1 MKTIHTL
8 LALGC
13 LVCLQTRA
21 ADRVYQV
28 ANSSNMVAHWPAADG
43 WIGTTDDVTN
53 AASSQLNLSGSNTNG
68 SYSYNAFD
76 FGNGPDSAM
85 PTDRNAITF
94 VQGNITLD
102 LGVAQ
107 AGGGPLIKNWQVSG
121 TEPFFTHGPYAASIV
136 RVNSGSYNPAT
147 HAFTQ
152 SVDFTANLVSGT
164 AISSNF
170 VLSGEA
176 YVIESANFG
185 TATGH
190 AYVDDVLRP
199 LAIQQGASSLVYLR
213 AAGTIP
219 ASSGGSGGFFPS
231 MPFTAVM
238 VGLYQEA
245 ATNQIRLAIAP
256 VAGGVRLSWTP
267 EAAKTYV
274 IEATDALSN
283 SNSFAPI
290 ASNLLGPDFVDN
302 FIQGR
307 AARFYRL
314 R

>member
-1 MKTIHTL
+1 MKTILTL
-8 LALGC
+8 LAFGC
-13 LVCLQTRA
+13 LVCLQIRA

-28 ANSSNMVAHWPAADG
+28 ANSSNIVAHWPAADG
-43 WIGTTDDVTN
+43 WIGTTDDVVS
-53 AASSQLNLSGSNTNG
+53 AASFLPHLSGANTNG
-68 SYSYNAFD
+68 SFSYNAFD
-76 FGNGPDSAM
+76 FGGPAQSAM
-85 PTDRNAITF
+85 PTGRDAITF

-102 LGVAQ
+102 LSVAQ
-107 AGGGPLIKNWQVSG
+107 SGGGPLIKNWQVSG
-121 TEPFFTHGPYAASIV
+121 TEPYSGHGPYSASIV

-147 HAFTQ
+147 HVFTQ
-152 SVDFTANLVSGT
+152 SVDFTASLNTGI
-164 AISSNF
+164 AIASNF

-190 AYVDDVLRP
+190 AYVDNVLRP
-199 LAIQQGASSLVYLR
+199 LAIQQGASSMVYMR

-219 ASSGGSGGFFPS
+219 ASSGDLFPS

-245 ATNQIRLAIAP
+245 STNQIRLAIAP
-256 VAGGVRLSWTP
+256 AAGGVRLSWTS

-290 ASNLLGPDFVDN
+290 ASNLLGPDFVDS